1 MLNMEEFT
9 PNSHKFKESQKET
22 SGEKKV
28 EKVISGKA
36 KVKKKNG
43 ASKFAETFLSEDV
56 SNVKSYVIQ
65 DVLIPAAKKLVS
77 DIVTNGIDMILYGES
92 GRSKKR
98 TNADYVSYRS
108 YSDSKSRPAEPRTRA
123 GYRYDELIFESRGDA
138 EEVLTRMD
146 ELVETYGMVSI
157 ADFYEAAGEPCKY
170 TDNYYGWTDIRHAD
184 VNRVRDGYVIKLP
197 KAISLK

>member
-1 MLNMEEFT
+1 MEEFT
-9 PNSHKFKESQKET
+9 PNSHKYKESKNEALE
-22 SGEKKV
+22 EKKV

-36 KVKKKNG
+36 KIKKKTG

-92 GRSKKR
+92 RQGRKR

-108 YSDSKSRPAEPRTRA
+108 YSDSNSRPAEPRSRN
-123 GYRYDELIFESRGDA
+123 GYRYDELIFESRPDA
-138 EEVLTRMD
+138 ERVLIQMD
-146 ELVETYGMVSI
+146 EILETYGMVSV

-170 TDNYYGWTDIRHAD
+170 TDNYFGWRDIRSAD
-184 VNRVRDGYVIKLP
+184 VKRTYDGYVIKLP
-197 KAISLK
+197 KPVSLK